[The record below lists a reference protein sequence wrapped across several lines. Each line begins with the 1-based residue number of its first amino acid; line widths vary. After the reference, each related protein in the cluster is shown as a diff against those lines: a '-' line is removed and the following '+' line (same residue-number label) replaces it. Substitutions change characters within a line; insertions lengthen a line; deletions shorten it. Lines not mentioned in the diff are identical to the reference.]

1 MKYYE
6 LAIKGL
12 YLDHLIFQ
20 SESEISP
27 LSEVIVDL
35 KTRKNCKAIVLKQCE
50 KPNFTTKDIKE
61 ITPLSLS
68 KEQFI
73 LAEFISYY
81 HSTKLGFVLSLFESS
96 KPYQCE
102 IFKTQNAPILS
113 PKQEE
118 ALNFLK
124 QEQNALLFA
133 DTGSGKTEIYIT
145 LIKESLEKGRQVLL
159 LMPEISLTP
168 QMQKRLSLYFGE
180 DFFMWHS
187 KISKKKK
194 KESLEKFN
202 EGKALLIAGARSA
215 LFLPFRNLGLII
227 VDEEHDH
234 SYKASNKPY
243 YNARDLALFLGAK
256 LNIKVV
262 LGSATP
268 SLTSFYKQKHF
279 RLKGTFFES
288 KKHFLYDESDLSL
301 TPMLLN
307 ELEKSLNNHKQAI
320 IFLPNRANFRQILCK
335 DCGSSIRCPFCS
347 IAMSLHKKKKMLK
360 CHYCNFSTIINFSCP
375 NCNGTMLE
383 AKKMGTS
390 ELCELLQNTF
400 SKAKI
405 AKFDRDEIT
414 SVKKLNALLKDF
426 NEHQIDILVGTSMLA
441 KGHDYHSVDLSV
453 IMGLDEFLMRP
464 SFRAR
469 EECLALAMQVAG
481 RAGRKGEARVLLQS
495 KNKAFFEK
503 YIDNYDAFLQDELAV
518 RKGLY
523 PPFKRLLRLIIEDE
537 SEIKARELCES
548 LALEFKELKSV
559 ELVGYGACAI
569 EMLHLK
575 FRFYILLRSHTHKN
589 LIKIQEYALNF
600 PTISADID
608 PIDFS

>member
-12 YLDHLIFQ
+12 YLDNLIFQ

-50 KPNFTTKDIKE
+50 KPNFITKDIKE

-81 HSTKLGFVLSLFESS
+81 HSTKLGFTLSLFESS

-113 PKQEE
+113 PKQEK

-145 LIKESLEKGRQVLL
+145 LIKESLEKGQQVLL

-234 SYKASNKPY
+234 SYKA
-243 YNARDLALFLGAK
+243 F
-256 LNIKVV
+256 
-262 LGSATP
+262 
-268 SLTSFYKQKHF
+268 
-279 RLKGTFFES
+279 
-288 KKHFLYDESDLSL
+288 
-301 TPMLLN
+301 
-307 ELEKSLNNHKQAI
+307 
-320 IFLPNRANFRQILCK
+320 
-335 DCGSSIRCPFCS
+335 
-347 IAMSLHKKKKMLK
+347 
-360 CHYCNFSTIINFSCP
+360 
-375 NCNGTMLE
+375 
-383 AKKMGTS
+383 
-390 ELCELLQNTF
+390 
-400 SKAKI
+400 
-405 AKFDRDEIT
+405 
-414 SVKKLNALLKDF
+414 
-426 NEHQIDILVGTSMLA
+426 
-441 KGHDYHSVDLSV
+441 
-453 IMGLDEFLMRP
+453 
-464 SFRAR
+464 
-469 EECLALAMQVAG
+469 
-481 RAGRKGEARVLLQS
+481 
-495 KNKAFFEK
+495 
-503 YIDNYDAFLQDELAV
+503 
-518 RKGLY
+518 
-523 PPFKRLLRLIIEDE
+523 
-537 SEIKARELCES
+537 
-548 LALEFKELKSV
+548 
-559 ELVGYGACAI
+559 
-569 EMLHLK
+569 
-575 FRFYILLRSHTHKN
+575 
-589 LIKIQEYALNF
+589 
-600 PTISADID
+600 
-608 PIDFS
+608 